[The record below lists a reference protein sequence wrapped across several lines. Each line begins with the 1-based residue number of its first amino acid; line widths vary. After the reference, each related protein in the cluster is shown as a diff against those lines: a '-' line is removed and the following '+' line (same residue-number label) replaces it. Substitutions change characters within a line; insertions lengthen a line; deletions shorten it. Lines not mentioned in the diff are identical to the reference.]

1 MKWMLTSHV
10 KKLPRLKS
18 PVLIEGMPGIGNVG
32 KVAMDFIIEET
43 KAEKIYDVFSYDLPH
58 SVFINEDNLIELPT
72 ISLYFKKSKKADLL
86 FLAGDVQP
94 VNERSCYE
102 FSEEMLD
109 IFMKFGGK
117 ELITLGGIG
126 LPVVPKKPKVYC
138 TGNSKEMIKRYC
150 EGTGVES
157 RLYGIVGPIMG
168 VSGVLLGL
176 AKRRK
181 MPAIS
186 LLAETYG
193 HPMYLGIKGARE
205 IVDVLNKKL
214 QMGLNIKNIDKE
226 VKEIE
231 EGIEKRFIA
240 AGKAPQIGKGKAKAG
255 PETSYIG

>member
-1 MKWMLTSHV
+1 MKWTLTSYV
-10 KKLPRLKS
+10 KKLPKLKS

-43 KAEKIYDVFSYDLPH
+43 KAEKIYDIFSYDLPH

-72 ISLYFKKSKKADLL
+72 ISMYFKKSKKADLL

-214 QMGLNIKNIDKE
+214 QMELNKAVYSIAPGDTIYLTSAIPTHWKNPGPDPARLLWFKIK
-226 VKEIE
+226 
-231 EGIEKRFIA
+231 
-240 AGKAPQIGKGKAKAG
+240 
-255 PETSYIG
+255 